1 MPITVIEPYAKT
13 IEAIESAGLRVF
25 RLECYCL
32 GKQNAQQNLLGKTH
46 YVDDGTLRFHHAR
59 ILDAR
64 AICDGLFFKIIESV
78 SLDMRNTRRGF
89 RVVVFDLF
97 GAVVERASLEDCHK
111 SRQQAEKHFYFP
123 IDPQEY
129 YAQRLRELGQIET
142 RQAKRKL
149 EAAQA
154 LEG

>member
-1 MPITVIEPYAKT
+1 MPITAIESYAKT
-13 IEAIESAGLRVF
+13 IKAIESAGLRVF
-25 RLECYCL
+25 RLECYRL
-32 GKQNAQQNLLGKTH
+32 GKQNAQQNLRGKTH
-46 YVDDGTLRFHHAR
+46 YVDDDTLRYHHAR

-64 AICDGLFFKIIESV
+64 AICHGLFFKIIESV

-97 GAVVERASLEDCHK
+97 GAVMQRQGLEDCYK

-123 IDPQEY
+123 IDPQQY
-129 YAQRLRELGQIET
+129 YAQRLRELGQIEIL
-142 RQAKRKL
+142 QAKRKL
-149 EAAQA
+149 EAAQV